1 MEGEERGTESASDTE
16 YQTDGSA
23 SDESDSD
30 SADTGTETETETV
43 IDTPRGKHIIDTP
56 RGKAQRCF
64 FTYDVV
70 WRGGGANFILS
81 KYISHTIFVLFH

>member
-56 RGKAQRCF
+56 RGKHIIDTPRGKAQRCF
-64 FTYDVV
+64 VTFDVV
-70 WRGGGANFILS
+70 WMGGEGQIL
-81 KYISHTIFVLFH
+81 Y